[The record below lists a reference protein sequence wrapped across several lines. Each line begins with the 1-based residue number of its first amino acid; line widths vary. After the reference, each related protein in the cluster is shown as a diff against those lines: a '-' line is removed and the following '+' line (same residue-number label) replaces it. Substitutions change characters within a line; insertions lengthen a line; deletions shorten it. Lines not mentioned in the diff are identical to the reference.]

1 LGIEVGS
8 YFTKFDNYNAN
19 ANFFIT
25 DGLSS
30 IGLPGVLLM
39 GFLASFIFYIYDSFA
54 ARNNMVF
61 SILLIS
67 SSAIALMNVSIFT
80 TLISG
85 GLIFY
90 IYLINNNNVISN
102 KTSL

>member
-1 LGIEVGS
+1 
-8 YFTKFDNYNAN
+8 
-19 ANFFIT
+19 
-25 DGLSS
+25 
-30 IGLPGVLLM
+30 M

-61 SILLIS
+61 GILLIS